1 MGSGIGGV
9 ESDGVVGVV
18 PGVVIR
24 IRRDRR
30 GRVVG
35 EGDAG
40 RGRLDVLVDRVVFG
54 LGADGV
60 LDVVRQSCGSEGVA
74 PGAGAGRG
82 VEDFGGRVEATAV
95 PVLVV
100 AQALDRDADAG
111 EPGGVRVRV
120 VGAAG
125 EAAGP
130 AARVVEAAAGREADR
145 AGRRRRVVAEGDAV
159 GGRLG
164 GRGDGTVFGL
174 R

>member
-54 LGADGV
+54 LRADGV
-60 LDVVRQSCGSEGVA
+60 LGVVAQGAGGEGVA
-74 PGAGAGRG
+74 PRAGTGRR
-82 VEDFGGRVEATAV
+82 VEDLGGRVEAAAV

-130 AARVVEAAAGREADR
+130 AARVVEGAAGREADR
-145 AGRRRRVVAEGDAV
+145 AGRWRRVVGEGEA
-159 GGRLG
+159 GGGGLDVLG
-164 GRGDGTVFGL
+164 DRSVL
-174 R
+174 